1 MSVMVTGGGGFIG
14 SHLVRK
20 LVKDGESVVVFDSSP
35 NTLLI
40 DDVLESVEFV
50 RGDVSDLRD
59 VFDAVK
65 TYGVRDV
72 FHTAAMLIYSCESS
86 PMRALR
92 VNVEGTVNLLEAAR
106 MMDLCKF
113 VFTSSV
119 AVFSP
124 GLHGPIGDDAPTYPR
139 SVYGMTKLVSE
150 LYGLKYQRSFGV
162 DFRALRFTW
171 VYGPGRSRGASAF
184 SSLIVENPAIGEP
197 VKIPH
202 KGETSGDW
210 LYVKDAVRA
219 LILAR
224 DVENPGRRI
233 FNISGE
239 VHPIN
244 HIANIV
250 RKHVPDAS
258 IEFDPEARVR
268 GSSYDDSNARQELGW
283 HPSYD
288 IEEGIRDHI
297 EEVRRRGPIGD
308 AY

>member
-1 MSVMVTGGGGFIG
+1 MVTGGCGFIG

-20 LVKDGESVVVFDSSP
+20 LVNEGERVVVFDSSP
-35 NTLLI
+35 TTTLI
-40 DDVLESVEFV
+40 NDVRESIEYV
-50 RGDVSDLRD
+50 RGDISDFRNVLD
-59 VFDAVK
+59 VVK
-65 TYGVRDV
+65 THEVRDV
-72 FHTAAMLIYSCESS
+72 FHTAAMLINSCENN

-106 MMDLCKF
+106 MMKLSKF

-119 AVFSP
+119 AVFST
-124 GLHGPIGDDAPTYPR
+124 GLQSPIGDDAPTYPR
-139 SVYGMTKLVSE
+139 SIYGMTKLVSE

-171 VYGPGRSRGASAF
+171 VYGPGRSRGESAF

-202 KGETSGDW
+202 KEETSGDW
-210 LYVKDAVRA
+210 LYVKDAIKA
-219 LILAR
+219 LILVR
-224 DVENPGRRI
+224 DVENPNRRI

-250 RKHVPDAS
+250 RKYIPDAC
-258 IEFDPEARVR
+258 IEFDPEAKLREY
-268 GSSYDDSNARQELGW
+268 SYDDRNAREELGW

-297 EEVRRRGPIGD
+297 KEVKKRRVHTTT
-308 AY
+308 